1 MSQPYEEFGLEP
13 AQLFGIDDDLTEESA
28 PARTRA
34 PPHGY
39 IGLLSSQVRLYLIA
53 KT

>member
-1 MSQPYEEFGLEP
+1 MSQPYEPFGLEP

-34 PPHGY
+34 VTHGY
-39 IGLLSSQVRLYLIA
+39 IGLLSSQMRLYPIA